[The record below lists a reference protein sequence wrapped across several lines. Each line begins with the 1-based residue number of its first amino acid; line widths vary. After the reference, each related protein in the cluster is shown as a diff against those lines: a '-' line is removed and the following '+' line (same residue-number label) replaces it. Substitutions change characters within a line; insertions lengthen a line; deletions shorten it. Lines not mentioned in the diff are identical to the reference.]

1 MLTECKCGNPVEAK
15 LDVETDK
22 VMCQNCN
29 KEIENISDFTKHSM
43 KLRGDVVKH
52 EAGMVPP
59 GGMKVECSTCHKPM
73 VALLD
78 KRDDECYCPKCNAKV
93 ALSGLTKA
101 LLRENGQYAGNNNID
116 AFDGDKKTEKVAQVV
131 QIDEN
136 GILGVVDADQE
147 EEFMSPFDKLQQ
159 FQAARAAEEA
169 KQKKEAQASHK
180 VVTATA
186 ATATVASPVSITIVG
201 SLEKPAT
208 VAELVEARKKLEAQI
223 KEAKAIEKASAPKR
237 GRGRPKKTQE

>member
-22 VMCQNCN
+22 VMCQNCD

-52 EAGMVPP
+52 EAGLVPP
-59 GGMKVECSTCHKPM
+59 GGMKVECSTCHKPL

-101 LLRENGQYAGNNNID
+101 LLRENGQYAGNKNID

-136 GILGVVDADQE
+136 GILGVVDAEQE
-147 EEFMSPFDKLQQ
+147 EEFLSPFDKLQQ

-180 VVTATA
+180 VVPLTATA
-186 ATATVASPVSITIVG
+186 NGAPVTVTVLGTS
-201 SLEKPAT
+201 EKPAS

-223 KEAKAIEKASAPKR
+223 KEAKAIEKANAPKR